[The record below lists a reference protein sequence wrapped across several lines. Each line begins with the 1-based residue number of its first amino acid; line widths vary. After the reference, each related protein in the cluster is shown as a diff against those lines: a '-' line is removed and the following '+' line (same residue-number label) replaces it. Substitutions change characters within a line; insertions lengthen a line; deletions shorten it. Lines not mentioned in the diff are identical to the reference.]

1 MFSIYVNNTPD
12 SNKIIN
18 VTSNSVRIKIDPLIN
33 LDSSKKWQLRVL
45 SANIVYCQPNI
56 TTTNNKF
63 SYIVDGVTYDKTI
76 TTGTYSLDDINNT
89 IARITTAQNSSQ
101 LFAFVGNEA
110 TSTVIVYFAQ
120 PNTYINLS
128 SDSIMTLLGFGTAI
142 PRIGGFLTKTGS
154 VESTK
159 QASLNNLQLILVK
172 CNITNGSYLNG
183 SQNNIIC
190 GIPINANPYSQ
201 LQYQPIHP
209 VRNNIFVDRIDN
221 LEISLLDQ
229 DGNNLDFTNNGQYD
243 AESWNIT
250 LDVSEYDSK
259 TLL

>member
-18 VTSNSVRIKIDPLIN
+18 STSNSVRIYLNPSIE
-33 LDSSKKWQLRVL
+33 LDTQKKWQLRVL
-45 SANIVYCQPNI
+45 SGNIVYCEPNI
-56 TTTNNKF
+56 TSSNNKF
-63 SYIVDGVTYDKTI
+63 SYIADGVTYDKTI
-76 TTGTYSLDDINNT
+76 PTGTYSLDDLNNT
-89 IARITTAQNSSQ
+89 IARITTAQNGSQ

-128 SDSIMTLLGFGTAI
+128 SDSIMSLLGFGTAI

-154 VESTK
+154 VESTQK
-159 QASLNNLQLILVK
+159 ATLDNLQLILVK

-183 SQNNIIC
+183 GQNNIIC

-201 LQYQPIHP
+201 LQHEFIHP
-209 VRNNIFVDRIDN
+209 SRNGIFVDRIDN
-221 LEISLLDQ
+221 LEISLLSQ
-229 DGNNLDFTNNGQYD
+229 NGENLDFTNGGQYE
-243 AESWNIT
+243 AEGWNLVISIEPIDMPV
-250 LDVSEYDSK
+250 L
-259 TLL
+259 